1 MGESIVRASRLLT
14 PALYVLLFAIEV
26 SNQKYINIYI
36 YYIYIKTTINNVI
49 QFHPMLLPSKSI
61 KINLSAHNEAYQVA
75 RSGIHNCSDKN
86 KEAH

>member
-1 MGESIVRASRLLT
+1 MYRFLLLKSAT
-14 PALYVLLFAIEV
+14 KNTY
-26 SNQKYINIYI
+26 IYI

>member
-1 MGESIVRASRLLT
+1 MYRFLLLKSAT
-14 PALYVLLFAIEV
+14 KNTYT
-26 SNQKYINIYI
+26 YI